1 MIYLLLFPV
10 LILILIT
17 VRVLWVKLRKPKI
30 NIPVEKLT
38 DFQKEIIKDAEN
50 HKFVNYRGT
59 ILKLSQKEYELF
71 LGATRKQRKVM
82 KDLAM
87 KGQDLTKHF
96 KNDSL

>member
-1 MIYLLLFPV
+1 MIYLLLI
-10 LILILIT
+10 LASILIIISI
-17 VRVLWVKLRKPKI
+17 RVLWVKLRKPKI
-30 NIPVEKLT
+30 PIEKLT
-38 DFQKEIIKDAEN
+38 DVQKEIIKDAEN

-87 KGQDLTKHF
+87 KGIDLTKHF
-96 KNDSL
+96 KNASTN